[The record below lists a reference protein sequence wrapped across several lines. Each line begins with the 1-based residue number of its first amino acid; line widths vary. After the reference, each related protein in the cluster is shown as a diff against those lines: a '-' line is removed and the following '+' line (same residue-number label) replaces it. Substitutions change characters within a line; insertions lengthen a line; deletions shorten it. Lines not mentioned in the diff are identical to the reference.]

1 MPTLSV
7 ILITRNEEA
16 NLRDCLASLGG
27 LAQQVVIVDTA
38 STDGTIAIAQEFGAT
53 IAQPADWPGF
63 GPQKN
68 RALDL
73 ATGDWVLSLDADE
86 RLTPALQAEIAG
98 VLEKPGNATCF
109 AIPRLSWYCGR
120 FIRHSGWNPDYVD
133 RLFQRGTA
141 RFSDDLVHERLIP
154 SGSVVKLKNHMLHYS
169 FMNYSQVLQ
178 KIDRYSSASAEQA
191 FAKGKQS
198 SPLAAIGHGAWSF
211 FRTYFIRL
219 GFFGWAPRLRLSHLE
234 CTRYLL
240 SLYQAL
246 ATEPRGAQG
255 KSKLFEKSPMISV
268 LLATYNWPEALQK
281 CLESLANQT
290 DTDFEIIIADDGSG
304 PFNAIP
310 D

>member
-7 ILITRNEEA
+7 ILITRNEEV

-27 LAQQVVIVDTA
+27 LAQQIVVVDTA
-38 STDGTIAIAQEFGAT
+38 STDGTIGIAREFGAT

-86 RLTPALQAEIAG
+86 RLTPELRAEITA
-98 VLEKPGNATCF
+98 VLANPENEHCF

-120 FIRHSGWNPDYVD
+120 FIRHSGWNPDFVD
-133 RLFQRGTA
+133 RLFRRGTA

-154 SGSVVKLKNHMLHYS
+154 SGSVKKLKNHMLHYS

-191 FAKGKQS
+191 FAKGKRS

-219 GFFGWAPRLRLSHLE
+219 GFLDGPQGF
-234 CTRYLL
+234 
-240 SLYQAL
+240 SLAL
-246 ATEPRGAQG
+246 ANAQG
-255 KSKLFEKSPMISV
+255 SYYRYMKICE
-268 LLATYNWPEALQK
+268 LAKASQAEQK
-281 CLESLANQT
+281 
-290 DTDFEIIIADDGSG
+290 
-304 PFNAIP
+304 P
-310 D
+310 

>member
-27 LAQQVVIVDTA
+27 LAQQVVVVDTA

-53 IAQPADWPGF
+53 IAQPTDWPGF

-86 RLTPALQAEIAG
+86 RLTLELRAEITTC
-98 VLEKPGNATCF
+98 LTNPGSTSCF

-154 SGSVVKLKNHMLHYS
+154 NGPIAKLKNHMLHYS

-191 FAKGKQS
+191 FAKGKRS
-198 SPLAAIGHGAWSF
+198 SPLAAVGHGAWSF

-219 GFFGWAPRLRLSHLE
+219 GFLD
-234 CTRYLL
+234 
-240 SLYQAL
+240 
-246 ATEPRGAQG
+246 GAQG
-255 KSKLFEKSPMISV
+255 F
-268 LLATYNWPEALQK
+268 
-281 CLESLANQT
+281 SLALANAQ
-290 DTDFEIIIADDGSG
+290 GSYYRYMKICELTKASKVG
-304 PFNAIP
+304 KGL
-310 D
+310 